1 MLDDDCKLQN
11 KISILKE
18 QLDKIVDADNLEK
31 MIEKIFLKIS

>member
-1 MLDDDCKLQN
+1 MLDDDSKLQN